1 MQKCKHCG
9 TRFESTDAANEFC
22 CAGCEYVYSV
32 ILGEGLERFY
42 ELKGGKQSAP
52 ARQQPFAQLDWSWLQ
67 DKVQQAEEA
76 AKQQQQP
83 LAKLKLG
90 LNGISCAGCVWLCEK
105 VFSQQ
110 NGAYNAEV
118 WPASG
123 SMQLS
128 WQPGACDVT
137 AFARELQ
144 QFGYVLVSE
153 SGQREQRQQRRYL
166 MGKLGICAAFMM
178 NGMAFSL
185 PRYLG
190 MPKTSAFAD
199 IFELIVMVSASLA
212 LLIGGSEFF
221 KKAWFGLK
229 NRTLHMDVP
238 ISLGVILAWF
248 GSFVGWRVGD
258 FSLVYFEFVATFI
271 FLMLVGRWV
280 QLSAVERA
288 QSKVVSQELI
298 ARSYQRSSGEKIER
312 QDLQVGDE
320 ILVGCGQVVPV
331 CGRLDAENGAELGFE
346 WINGEAEARHLP
358 HGADV
363 AAGAINVGKQPVKLQ
378 CSQAWQGSMLAG
390 LLEGGKRDTSSKRIN
405 GILKYYILIVLLVG
419 VAGLLY
425 WGLVEQQW
433 TRALQVMISV
443 YVVSCPCALGVAL
456 PLLSNWAASRVENHG
471 VFINDVGLWERLARI
486 KHVWFDK
493 TGTLTLESALLLNVE
508 SLQALDA
515 AQIAKLNT
523 LIAGSPHPLARAL
536 RENLA
541 RLGWLD
547 MSMSAA
553 KVQELPGKGLRFVD
567 EQGGEWQLGRPD
579 WACAQQQSQQAQQQA
594 MDCVFAYN
602 GALLA
607 RFEFSDAIRPDAA
620 QAIGWLQQQGYSLG
634 ILSGDR
640 QAKVE
645 RVARELGIDEKWV
658 HARLSPEQKQQLV
671 AHNFVAKSLYVGDGA
686 NDALAFDQ
694 ALVTGTPVVDS
705 SLLEQRADFYFL
717 GRSLGFMAPLLKTS
731 ALHQRAVRL
740 IFAFALVYNIAVVV
754 MALLG
759 HMQPVLA
766 AIFMPVSSLVTIALG
781 AWVFR
786 AK

>member
-1 MQKCKHCG
+1 MHKCKHCG

-32 ILGEGLERFY
+32 IMGEGLERFY
-42 ELKGGKQSAP
+42 ELKGSKQSAP
-52 ARQQPFAQLDWSWLQ
+52 ARQQPFAQLDWSWLE
-67 DKVQQAEEA
+67 DKVKQAESVAGEQHRDVA
-76 AKQQQQP
+76 Q
-83 LAKLKLG
+83 LKLG

-110 NGAYNAEV
+110 PGAYSAEV
-118 WPASG
+118 WTASG

-128 WQPGACDVT
+128 WKPGSCDIGS
-137 AFARELQ
+137 FARELQ

-153 SGQREQRQQRRYL
+153 SSQREQRQQRRYL

-199 IFELIVMVSASLA
+199 IFELIVMVSATLA
-212 LLIGGSEFF
+212 LLVGGSEFF

-248 GSFVGWRVGD
+248 GSFIGWRVGE

-298 ARSYQRSSGEKIER
+298 ARSYESDCAKKIER
-312 QDLQVGDE
+312 EELKQGDC
-320 ILVGCGQVVPV
+320 IMVGCGQVVPV
-331 CGRLDAENGAELGFE
+331 AGRIDSDNGAELGFE

-363 AAGAINVGKQPVKLQ
+363 VAGAINVGKNAFKLQ
-378 CSQAWQGSMLAG
+378 CTQAWQGSMLAG

-405 GILKYYILIVLLVG
+405 AILKYYIVAVLIIGL
-419 VAGLLY
+419 AGFFY
-425 WGLVEQQW
+425 WGLAGQSW
-433 TRALQVMISV
+433 TRGLQVMISV

-456 PLLSNWAASRVENHG
+456 PLLGNWAASRVENQG

-486 KHVWFDK
+486 RHVWFDK
-493 TGTLTLESALLLNVE
+493 TGTLTLESAVLRNVGALQQLD
-508 SLQALDA
+508 SLQ
-515 AQIAKLNT
+515 ITNLNI
-523 LIAGSPHPLARAL
+523 LISGSPHPLARAL

-541 RLGWLD
+541 RLGLLD
-547 MSMSAA
+547 MSLSDAR
-553 KVQELPGKGLRFVD
+553 VEELPGKGLSLLD
-567 EQGGEWQLGRPD
+567 EQGRVWQLGRPD
-579 WACAQQQSQQAQQQA
+579 WATSEAGQAESQLA
-594 MDCVFAYN
+594 MDCVFALD
-602 GALLA
+602 GKVLA
-607 RFEFSDAIRPDAA
+607 HFEFSDEIRPDAA
-620 QAIGWLQQQGYSLG
+620 AAVSWLQQQGFSLG

-645 RVARELGIDEKWV
+645 RVAKQLGIAKQWV
-658 HARLSPEQKQQLV
+658 HARLTPQQKQQLV
-671 AHNFVAKSLYVGDGA
+671 ADNFVARAMYVGDGA

-717 GRSLGFMAPLLKTS
+717 GRSLGFMAPLLKT
-731 ALHQRAVRL
+731 AVLHQRAVRL

-754 MALLG
+754 MALMG

-766 AIFMPVSSLVTIALG
+766 AIFMPVSSLITIALG